1 MSKSAASQSPSLTMS
16 DSGERP
22 GLTEPATMWTM
33 LPRFSKEAMRNVGAA
48 RSANPAAS
56 KEANAIVDQARA
68 DAEQILADARAQSEA
83 VREEARQQGYSAGEA
98 AARQEVEAHLNE
110 VWEKQTYAIK
120 GNIQGIIDAIIDA
133 RQELWEQ
140 SEQEMVSL
148 VLEVAQKVIKVEVQQ
163 NPNVICEMIRHAM
176 RRVVDKETVRIRVNP
191 DDIERVR
198 GEREGLMRVL
208 DGIRHLEIDDDR
220 RIGPGGCVIETNGGT
235 IDARIDTQFEQVEEA
250 LKAA

>member
-1 MSKSAASQSPSLTMS
+1 MS
-16 DSGERP
+16 
-22 GLTEPATMWTM
+22 EPATLWNM
-33 LPRFSKEAMRNVGAA
+33 LPRFSKEAMRNVG
-48 RSANPAAS
+48 RPPSPGVS
-56 KEANAIVDQARA
+56 KEVNAALEKARA
-68 DAEQILADARAQSEA
+68 DAEEILSQARAQAEA

-98 AARQEVEAHLNE
+98 AARQEVEARLTE
-110 VWEKQTYAIK
+110 VWEKQTYAVK
-120 GNIQGIIDAIIDA
+120 GNIQAIIDSIIDA

-148 VLEVAQKVIKVEVQQ
+148 VLEVARKVIKTEVQQ
-163 NPNVICEMIRHAM
+163 NPNVIGEMIRHAM

-198 GEREGLMRVL
+198 GEREELLRVL

-235 IDARIDTQFEQVEEA
+235 IDARIDTQFEQLEEA
-250 LKAA
+250 MKAA

>member
-1 MSKSAASQSPSLTMS
+1 
-16 DSGERP
+16 
-22 GLTEPATMWTM
+22 M
-33 LPRFSKEAMRNVGAA
+33 LPRFSKEAMRNVG
-48 RSANPAAS
+48 RPPSPGVS
-56 KEANAIVDQARA
+56 KEVNAALEKARA
-68 DAEQILADARAQSEA
+68 DAEEILSQARAQAEA

-98 AARQEVEAHLNE
+98 AARQEVEARLTE
-110 VWEKQTYAIK
+110 VWEKQTYAVK
-120 GNIQGIIDAIIDA
+120 GNIQAIIDSIIDA

-148 VLEVAQKVIKVEVQQ
+148 VLEVARKVIKTEVQQ
-163 NPNVICEMIRHAM
+163 NPNVIGEMIRHAM

-198 GEREGLMRVL
+198 GEREELLRVL

-235 IDARIDTQFEQVEEA
+235 IDARIDTQFEQLEEA
-250 LKAA
+250 MKAA